1 MHGLDLIL
9 ARPSHLPV
17 LRVLYRAGE
26 ALTGRE
32 IQRRTGYSNR
42 ATMLA
47 LQALVDC
54 SVVLCEPT
62 GSAHWFHINNDNYLM
77 RKALKPAFEAEV
89 LFWNDLG
96 KTIRRIVKPLPTAAV
111 ATGPLAKQDDVSS
124 GRVELTLVFDGG
136 RARIRGYPCMERLA
150 EELWSRYAVELQYNL
165 VDGRTME
172 HEEYEPLWRRVARD
186 GILLFG
192 SLGA

>member
-9 ARPSHLPV
+9 ARPSYLPV
-17 LRVLYRAGE
+17 LRVLHHAGE

-47 LQALVDC
+47 LEALVDC
-54 SVVLCEPT
+54 SAVLCEET
-62 GSAHWFHINNDNYLM
+62 AAAHWYRINPGNYLM
-77 RKALKPAFEAEV
+77 LKALKPAFESED
-89 LFWNDLG
+89 LFWDDLR
-96 KTIRRIVKPLPTAAV
+96 KTIRRVVKPRPIAAV
-111 ATGPLAKQDDVSS
+111 ATGPLARQDDVSS

-150 EELWSRYAVELQYNL
+150 EVLWSRYAVELQYNL

-192 SLGA
+192 SLNE